1 MSKRIGYLRVSTQ
14 DQCPDRQ
21 VDGLKTH
28 CDEMHIE
35 RVSAVKATRP
45 VYEKVLRRLQEG
57 DVLVVWDLD
66 RAFRSVVDALTEAE
80 KLRARGIAFRIVNL
94 QVDTAT
100 PSGMLVYTVMSACA
114 EFERRTLA
122 QRTREGL
129 AAARRRGKKLG
140 RPAKLSP
147 KQLSRIRERFEAN
160 GETLTRIAKDY
171 GVAPW
176 TITRTLR
183 RHEAAAS
190 PVR

>member
-1 MSKRIGYLRVSTQ
+1 MSELMTFLSNKKVVTN
-14 DQCPDRQ
+14 DM
-21 VDGLKTH
+21 
-28 CDEMHIE
+28 E
-35 RVSAVKATRP
+35 SAT
-45 VYEKVLRRLQEG
+45 
-57 DVLVVWDLD
+57 
-66 RAFRSVVDALTEAE
+66 
-80 KLRARGIAFRIVNL
+80 
-94 QVDTAT
+94 
-100 PSGMLVYTVMSACA
+100 
-114 EFERRTLA
+114 TLA

-183 RHEAAAS
+183 RHDAAAS